1 MKMSKSWE
9 IGAIS
14 GGLAGIMGAWLA
26 SDYDFSLL
34 SIVLIG
40 AFIGALVGVVFKL
53 IKGKKK

>member
-1 MKMSKSWE
+1 MSKSWE